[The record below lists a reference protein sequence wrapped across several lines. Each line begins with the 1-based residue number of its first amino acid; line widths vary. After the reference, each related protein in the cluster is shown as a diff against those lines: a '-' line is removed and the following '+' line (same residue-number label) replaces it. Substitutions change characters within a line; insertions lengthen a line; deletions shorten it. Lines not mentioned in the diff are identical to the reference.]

1 MNLTS
6 DKLIQLEKQRG
17 IGCYIHIPFCDHI
30 CYYCDFSKV
39 YYQDDL
45 ATNYIKALKQEIKE
59 NLTLLPSTMYI
70 GGGTPSALSYEQLE
84 DLLSFLQP
92 YLGKKQEFSI
102 EVNPENCD
110 LKKLELFKR
119 CGVTRLSIGVQTFNE
134 DLLKKIGRKHL
145 NQDVF
150 RLIDQANQLDF
161 QDISIDLMY
170 DLPGQTLEDVKKD
183 LAIVSTLAITH
194 LSYYSLIIEEHTVFY
209 NEQVQKEEQRDYDFG
224 QVIEQTLASQGFI
237 RYEVSNYCKS
247 GHPSLH
253 NSIYWL
259 SLPYYG
265 FGLGAH
271 GYIEKR
277 RIQNTKQLSAYL
289 KGNYHLNIEL
299 LTKEDL
305 IFERFLVGLRIQ
317 LGIDLK
323 RFKEDFGF
331 DLESRYVKVID
342 KYTKLKLLKIT
353 DGRLQPT
360 SQGMD
365 LLDFILLD
373 L

>member
-1 MNLTS
+1 MNLTNN
-6 DKLIQLEKQRG
+6 KLIQLENEKG
-17 IGCYIHIPFCDHI
+17 IGCYIHIPFCEHI
-30 CYYCDFSKV
+30 CHYCDFSKV
-39 YYQDDL
+39 YYQNDL
-45 ATNYIKALKQEIKE
+45 VNQYLKALKQEIKE
-59 NLTLLPSTMYI
+59 RLEILPTTLYI

-84 DLLSFLQP
+84 DFLLFLQP
-92 YLGKKQEFSI
+92 YLGKIQEFSI

-110 LKKLELFKR
+110 EHKLALFKR
-119 CGVTRLSIGVQTFNE
+119 CGITRLSIGVQTFNE
-134 DLLKKIGRKHL
+134 KLLKKLGRKHI

-150 RLIDQANQLDF
+150 LLIDQANQLGF

-170 DLPGQTLEDVKKD
+170 DLPDQTLEDIQND
-183 LAIVSTLAITH
+183 LKIVANLDISH
-194 LSYYSLIIEEHTVFY
+194 LSYYSLIIEEHTIFY
-209 NEQVQKEEQRDYDFG
+209 NEHLQKDEENDFDFG
-224 QVIEQTLASQGFI
+224 KLIEEELKQMGFA
-237 RYEVSNYCKS
+237 RYEVSNYCKN

-271 GYIEKR
+271 ELDSKGR
-277 RIQNTKQLSAYL
+277 RQNTKQLSAYL
-289 KGNYHLNIEL
+289 KGNALLSYTL

-317 LGIDLK
+317 AGISLE
-323 RFKEDFGF
+323 RFQRDFGV
-331 DLESRYVKVID
+331 DLIKTYQKVID
-342 KYTKLKLLKIT
+342 KYTKLQLLEINL
-353 DGRLQPT
+353 GRLQPT